1 MMGLN
6 NAGKTSIAKNVF
18 ENKTFNELK
27 NLKPTQFI
35 ETSQYNYR
43 QMININIF
51 DCGGQTQFLQAY
63 KTDEFRNKVFNK
75 VDIMIWV
82 VDSSDKQNIKKSI
95 IEFTKCYIPLEEL
108 SPDAK
113 VYFFIHKID
122 NKKVEPKD
130 LRKMLKEFVTPKIK
144 IHYYTTSIK
153 NNTAKI
159 KMKRLLDDLMEEVM
173 GGRLLSL
180 QDSLQKLNKRINGS
194 VSILFNSDEGI
205 EITSHFDKYL
215 DMEKAEFL
223 EYISL
228 KLVEPPF
235 LAPLLKEFKKHGFL
249 KKDRSDFSVY
259 RIGEDSICIVNLHKD
274 VSLFTI
280 STLDSLARIEKG
292 IEKYKPE
299 ILSILKLV

>member
-18 ENKTFNELK
+18 ENKTFKELK
-27 NLKPTQFI
+27 NLSPTQFI
-35 ETSQYNYR
+35 ETRQYNYR
-43 QMININIF
+43 QMINVNIF

-63 KTDEFRNKVFNK
+63 KTDEFRAKVFKK
-75 VDIMIWV
+75 VDVMIWV
-82 VDSSDKQNIKKSI
+82 VDSSDKQKIKKSI
-95 IEFTKCYIPLEEL
+95 TEFTKCYIPLQEN

-113 VYFFIHKID
+113 VYFFIHKND
-122 NKKVEPKD
+122 TKKVEPKD
-130 LRKMLKEFVTPKIK
+130 LRKMVKDFVTPKIK

-153 NNTAKI
+153 NNSAKI
-159 KMKRLLDDLMEEVM
+159 KMKRLLDDLMEESV
-173 GGRLLSL
+173 GERLISL
-180 QDSLQKLNKRINGS
+180 QNLLQKLNKRIKGS
-194 VSILFNSDEGI
+194 VSILFNSEFGI
-205 EITSHFDKYL
+205 EITSFFEKYL

-228 KLVEPPF
+228 KFIEPPF
-235 LAPLLKEFKKHGFL
+235 LDPLLREFKKQGFL
-249 KKDRSDFSVY
+249 NKERADFSVY

-292 IEKYKPE
+292 IERYKPE